1 MKGFIELTQ
10 VYYADKKNTVVGKQ
24 KITYNISSFDV
35 ICPNTEESRL
45 LDQYVNTI
53 VIIGMDNYAV
63 EETYNEVLRKIEL
76 ASN

>member
-24 KITYNISSFDV
+24 KLTYNISSFDI
-35 ICPNTEESRL
+35 ICPNTEERTL
-45 LDQYVNTI
+45 LDQYTNTE
-53 VIIGMDNYAV
+53 VIIGRDNYPV